1 MSIQS
6 TAQSVRQAKTVRE
19 LIYAI
24 PQRTIGTA
32 AMLVLC
38 YLAIL
43 PPIASL
49 TYDGNDIFVLDSDVQ
64 SFLLS
69 STFPYGDHW
78 YRLES
83 TVIILS
89 LLFIAYAAAKLHYT
103 LQDSHQTLKS
113 WLSSHKSILFFG
125 LLFGWAVVS
134 FCLSSHHFLSFFG
147 TGYRHDGLLTYMFY
161 IGLFC
166 MAVQLDCPQM
176 RIVLE
181 FFIAAGAFLGIFCV
195 FPTSPLA
202 NLFYLH
208 EEGYKLSIFLQRT
221 HYGYYLSMCLPA
233 GFLLLVT
240 DDFSSYSKP
249 RRVVL
254 RILRA
259 VEFWLLVNSLVFN
272 ATRAAIVAVIVFLA
286 VMNVYTFFGHRDNIK
301 AILLADVIVLATI
314 IFLNSG
320 NNLLIRTTDSTSYAQ
335 ELHEAYTEAQRTPN
349 NTEQL
354 AEAANRLTSS
364 RYSMWK
370 CGIKY
375 ALQKPLFGWGPDN
388 LGELYYTDGLTYT
401 DRPHNEFIQIAA
413 MLGFPALV
421 FYLCGLFSWFHIV
434 VKRSRRLDLFGF
446 GLAMVAVSYIVN
458 SIFSNSMFYTTPY
471 FYMLLGFS
479 YKYARRGPSYV

>member
-1 MSIQS
+1 MSIQP
-6 TAQSVRQAKTVRE
+6 TAQSIRQAKTVRE
-19 LIYAI
+19 LICAI
-24 PQRTIGTA
+24 PQHTIGTA
-32 AMLVLC
+32 AMIVLC
-38 YLAIL
+38 YMAIL

-49 TYDGNDIFVLDSDVQ
+49 TYDSNDIFVLNSDAQ

-89 LLFIAYAAAKLHYT
+89 FLFIAYATAKLYYT
-103 LQDSHQTLKS
+103 LQDSRQALTS
-113 WLSSHKSILFFG
+113 WLFEHKPILFFG

-134 FCLSSHHFLSFFG
+134 FCLSSHHFRSFFG

-166 MAVQLDCPQM
+166 MAVQLDRPQM
-176 RIVLE
+176 RTVLE

-233 GFLLLVT
+233 GFLLLAT
-240 DDFSSYSKP
+240 DDFSSYSKS

-254 RILRA
+254 HILRA

-272 ATRAAIVAVIVFLA
+272 ATRAAIVAVVVFLVA
-286 VMNVYTFFGHRDNIK
+286 MNGYTFFGHRDNIK
-301 AILLADVIVLATI
+301 TVLLADVIVLATMTV
-314 IFLNSG
+314 LNTG
-320 NNLLIRTTDSTSYAQ
+320 NNLLIRTTASTSYAQ
-335 ELHEAYTEAQRTPN
+335 ELHEAYTEAQ
-349 NTEQL
+349 QSSGSAKQI

-388 LGELYYTDGLTYT
+388 LGELYYADGLTYT

-413 MLGFPALV
+413 MLGFPALM
-421 FYLCGLFSWFHIV
+421 FYLCGLFSWFHVV
-434 VKRSRRLDLFGF
+434 VKWSRRLDLFSF

-479 YKYARRGPSYV
+479 YKYARREPSYA